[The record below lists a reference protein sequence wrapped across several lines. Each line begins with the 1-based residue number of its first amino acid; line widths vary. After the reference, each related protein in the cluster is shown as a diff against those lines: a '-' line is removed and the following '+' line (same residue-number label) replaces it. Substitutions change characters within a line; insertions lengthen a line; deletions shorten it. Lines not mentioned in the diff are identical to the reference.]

1 MVKQET
7 SLLTAVLTQFVTDT
21 MFVTRVDL
29 DDEGQLT
36 TPKLEA
42 HNINQ
47 ERKRFERNPAGINT
61 VCWAGQDSTWDVLN
75 KDKFA
80 DSPEAKLAVE
90 AVLFG
95 LRRHTRVSF
104 VTGHK
109 RAGKQET
116 AIAAGHL
123 AGKRRVLV
131 LCATHRRDAWS
142 YGIQKAVPGAR
153 VFTYFSESAAL
164 EVVALEAVRS
174 PVYVV
179 VAHDDGLTKVISER
193 MEGFF
198 DLLICDETEMYDE
211 AASWSAAGVLGEK
224 IPQVIGISNYS
235 GGLDEDTGI

>member
-7 SLLTAVLTQFVTDT
+7 SLLTAVLTQLVTDR
-21 MFVTRVDL
+21 MFVTRVGL
-29 DDEGQLT
+29 DDDGQLT
-36 TPKLEA
+36 TPKLEV

-47 ERKRFERNPAGINT
+47 ETKRFERNPAGINT

-75 KDKFA
+75 KGKFA

-104 VTGHK
+104 ITGHN
-109 RAGKQET
+109 RAGKQEA
-116 AIAAGHL
+116 AITAGHL
-123 AGKRRVLV
+123 GGKRRVLV
-131 LCATHRRDAWS
+131 LCSRHRRDAWS

-153 VFTYFSESAAL
+153 VFTYFSEAAAL
-164 EVVALEAVRS
+164 NVVVSKTGESA
-174 PVYVV
+174 VYVV
-179 VAHDDGLTKVISER
+179 VAHDDGLTKVISKG

-211 AASWSAAGVLGEK
+211 AASWSMAGVLGEK
-224 IPQVIGISNYS
+224 IPQVIGIGNYS
-235 GGLDEDTGI
+235 GGLYEDAGI